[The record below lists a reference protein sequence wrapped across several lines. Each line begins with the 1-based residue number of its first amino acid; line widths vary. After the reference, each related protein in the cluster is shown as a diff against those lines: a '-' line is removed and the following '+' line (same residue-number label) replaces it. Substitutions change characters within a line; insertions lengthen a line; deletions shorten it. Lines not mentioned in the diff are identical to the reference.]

1 MNLTSVGIIYR
12 KELIDALR
20 DRRTII
26 STIVL
31 PILMFPLLTLGF
43 GFVAGKSMQKVE
55 REGSTIMLLGET
67 NAPALARTIRQTDG
81 IRVVAPSE
89 DYAVLISEKKLRAAV
104 EFPPNFEQETRM
116 TSDKPPQVKIYN
128 FEGETRSQ
136 VAVRNVQKVFDDY
149 RKQLVAARL
158 AESGLTKDVLK
169 PFATREENVAAPE
182 KVGGNVIGG
191 LFPYLIIF
199 LCFMGSL
206 APAIDLT
213 AGEKERGTIETILAS
228 PASRLDLVVG
238 KFLLVFTA
246 SIVTAVVSLSS
257 FALTFSLPFLV
268 AREFAKRNQV
278 PFDISVRGVA
288 WVFLM
293 MLPLAVMF
301 AAVLM
306 AIGLFSKTTKEAHSY
321 ASPLMLLVLMPAMA
335 AMVPGFDLNAT
346 LALIPVL
353 NVSLLSKEVLTGNYP
368 WLLILL
374 VFASSW
380 GYAAG
385 ALSLAVSAFERE
397 SVLFRT

>member
-1 MNLTSVGIIYR
+1 LNVKRVGIMYR

-31 PILMFPLLTLGF
+31 PILMFPLLTIGF
-43 GFVAGKSMQKVE
+43 GFLAARSMQKVE

-67 NAPALARTIRQTDG
+67 NAPRLAERLRASDG
-81 IRVVAPSE
+81 IRVVPSSGA
-89 DYAVLISEKKLRAAV
+89 YVALISDKKLRCAL
-104 EFPPNFEQETRM
+104 EFPPHFEEEVKANRQ
-116 TSDKPPQVKIYN
+116 PGVKIYH
-128 FEGETRSQ
+128 FASEMRSQ
-136 VAVRNVQKVFDDY
+136 VAVRAVQKILRDY
-149 RKQLVAARL
+149 RDQIIETRL
-158 AESGLTKDVLK
+158 LESGLTKDLLQ
-169 PFATREENVAAPE
+169 PFASLEENVAAPE

-199 LCFMGSL
+199 LCFMGAL

-246 SIVTAVVSLSS
+246 SIVTAVVSLAS

-268 AREFAKRNQV
+268 AREFAKSNQL
-278 PFDISVRGVA
+278 PFDISVSGVA
-288 WVFLM
+288 SVFLM

-353 NVSLLSKEVLTGNYP
+353 NVSLVSKEVLTGNYP
-368 WLLILL
+368 WLLLLL